1 MFLCVPLALVRLL
14 SSFFF
19 RQLGLQDWVSEFSW
33 SLTATAFLAH
43 AAKLWI
49 WSHIL
54 LTPTITFKFDKPLPD
69 IYVRG
74 EKKILLLAWFHKH
87 DRRWKVKLF
96 SKEPCLNYFP
106 LPVLSLMRRDIFALL
121 SHSICFLS
129 LIIWTLW
136 ARVLDKHWQ
145 GYLLL
150 KSAKRLIPVEA
161 QPSVP
166 SMNPAC
172 SPKITAEM
180 KHLLSLFFLCL
191 SVSLGHFNYTTVSC
205 IYIPEK
211 SESREQDKLAPL
223 FRSFQEFS
231 GPIPIHPSS
240 LPLSSTLRL
249 AHSQSHAAHFRRR
262 VMRAFL
268 FFLLICAWQSCILTL
283 CHCGCCAMSAELSYG
298 DVHSETLWKTDK
310 HPCGRFKSVFIFK
323 PRP

>member
-1 MFLCVPLALVRLL
+1 MNQTKLKKKNILDSCFFVFLLRLFVF
-14 SSFFF
+14 SSFFLFF

-33 SLTATAFLAH
+33 SLTATTFLAH

-150 KSAKRLIPVEA
+150 KSAK
-161 QPSVP
+161 
-166 SMNPAC
+166 
-172 SPKITAEM
+172 
-180 KHLLSLFFLCL
+180 
-191 SVSLGHFNYTTVSC
+191 GW
-205 IYIPEK
+205 
-211 SESREQDKLAPL
+211 
-223 FRSFQEFS
+223 
-231 GPIPIHPSS
+231 
-240 LPLSSTLRL
+240 
-249 AHSQSHAAHFRRR
+249 
-262 VMRAFL
+262 
-268 FFLLICAWQSCILTL
+268 FLLRPSHPFPQWIL
-283 CHCGCCAMSAELSYG
+283 Y
-298 DVHSETLWKTDK
+298 VVRK
-310 HPCGRFKSVFIFK
+310 
-323 PRP
+323 